1 MNISYYNSTKEYKN
15 QKEELSSLLNRIRDG
30 EWKDEVSTLRHH
42 LKNDEKKE
50 AMMIKGSLPAFT
62 HNATFNDQRK
72 LDYIDTYNGL
82 IGLDY
87 DKVDDVEELKTKVM
101 TIPYTYTAFIS
112 PSGNGLKVFV
122 RTTASIENHKEA
134 FTLIRR
140 HYDEVVGIESDG
152 SVQDISRLCYVSYD
166 KDLYLNESSE
176 VVELTSKSSPEWI
189 WSFTSNLYQFESGQ
203 RNNFI
208 YRYGCNANRYDI
220 DINDTI
226 NYALIYSESDFS
238 SDEIHQ
244 AVESAYENNTHE
256 RGKYAGTAFSAETQV
271 VEEKD
276 PFIPEWIYERLPDTL
291 RRACEVFKGR
301 RERDVFCT
309 SALSVI
315 SAGLFNVEGLYAN
328 ERVSPNLYSFVIAPA
343 ASGKGSM
350 KFAKQ
355 LGDCF
360 HEYLT
365 RSSREEAKRYKQERR
380 VFELKMRKAKEKD
393 IENIQEPTPPKKM
406 VFFLPANTSSSMLI
420 KLLDDNGGIGCFSE
434 TEADT
439 LTTTLKQD
447 WGNFSDILRKGF
459 NGETITKSRVTD
471 MEYLEVKYP
480 KFSVCITGTPSQRAT
495 LLTSVEDGLFSRF
508 IFYNYTP
515 QVKWK
520 STYTADISRS
530 KQDIFSEFSAELCDK
545 FKANKPQRF
554 VMTKEQGE
562 RLDKHFEERM
572 HHNVALYN
580 ENITGITFRL
590 AKICHKICMVL
601 SALRS
606 DDEVLKCSDND
617 FETALH
623 LVSDVY
629 MPHSINLLNS
639 ITSKIKSLTQVEER
653 LLEWIKQ
660 RDEFKRGEI
669 RQFGANLNIA
679 ERTLSDILNKFIDKN
694 LIHRVKNGLYAKR

>member
-1 MNISYYNSTKEYKN
+1 MRISYYNSTKEYKN

-42 LKNDEKKE
+42 LENDEKKE

-134 FTLIRR
+134 FNLIRR
-140 HYDEVVGIESDG
+140 HYDEVVGVESDG

-189 WSFTSNLYQFESGQ
+189 WSFTSNLYQFETGQ

-226 NYALIYSESDFS
+226 NYALNYSESDFT

-276 PFIPEWIYERLPDTL
+276 PFIPGWIYERLPDTL

-328 ERVSPNLYSFVIAPA
+328 ERVSPNLYSFIIAPA
-343 ASGKGSM
+343 ASGKFNCVWAS
-350 KFAKQ
+350 
-355 LGDCF
+355 
-360 HEYLT
+360 
-365 RSSREEAKRYKQERR
+365 
-380 VFELKMRKAKEKD
+380 LK
-393 IENIQEPTPPKKM
+393 
-406 VFFLPANTSSSMLI
+406 
-420 KLLDDNGGIGCFSE
+420 
-434 TEADT
+434 
-439 LTTTLKQD
+439 
-447 WGNFSDILRKGF
+447 
-459 NGETITKSRVTD
+459 
-471 MEYLEVKYP
+471 
-480 KFSVCITGTPSQRAT
+480 
-495 LLTSVEDGLFSRF
+495 
-508 IFYNYTP
+508 
-515 QVKWK
+515 
-520 STYTADISRS
+520 
-530 KQDIFSEFSAELCDK
+530 
-545 FKANKPQRF
+545 
-554 VMTKEQGE
+554 
-562 RLDKHFEERM
+562 
-572 HHNVALYN
+572 
-580 ENITGITFRL
+580 
-590 AKICHKICMVL
+590 
-601 SALRS
+601 
-606 DDEVLKCSDND
+606 
-617 FETALH
+617 
-623 LVSDVY
+623 
-629 MPHSINLLNS
+629 
-639 ITSKIKSLTQVEER
+639 
-653 LLEWIKQ
+653 
-660 RDEFKRGEI
+660 
-669 RQFGANLNIA
+669 
-679 ERTLSDILNKFIDKN
+679 
-694 LIHRVKNGLYAKR
+694 